1 MNVTSLRTPQRT
13 NPHRILMYELELE
26 HIGYN
31 IFLTDVNFSVG
42 MPWYLRN
49 KEFCDHVTY
58 MSIISEIYNSQLQPP
73 QPPQPPSPPLNAS
86 AA

>member
-1 MNVTSLRTPQRT
+1 M

-58 MSIISEIYNSQLQPP
+58 MSIISEIYNSQLHPQQPP
-73 QPPQPPSPPLNAS
+73 QPPQQPQPPPQPPPHNA
-86 AA
+86 AAA